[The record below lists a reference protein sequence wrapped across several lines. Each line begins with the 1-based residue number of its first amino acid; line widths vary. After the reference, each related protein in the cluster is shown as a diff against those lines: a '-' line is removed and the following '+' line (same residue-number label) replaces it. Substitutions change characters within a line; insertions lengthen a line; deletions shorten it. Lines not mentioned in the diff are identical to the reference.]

1 MTLNRMTAIGNLGSD
16 PEMRYTPTG
25 DPVTTFRMAV
35 SRSYNTREGE
45 RREETEWFSVVAWR
59 QLAELCNQYLSK
71 GQKVYVDGR
80 LQTRQWEARD
90 GTPRT
95 TIEIVAQNVVF
106 MSRPNEGGGGMPREE
121 EAIPSENFGGG
132 GGDGGGAPEDDL
144 PF

>member
-1 MTLNRMTAIGNLGSD
+1 MTLNRMTAIGNLGAD
-16 PEMRYTPTG
+16 PEMRYTPNG

-90 GTPRT
+90 GTTRT
-95 TIEIVAQNVVF
+95 TVEIVAQNVVF
-106 MSRPNEGGGGMPREE
+106 LSRPNEGGGGMPREE
-121 EAIPSENFGGG
+121 EDPGGNFGGG
-132 GGDGGGAPEDDL
+132 GGGPEDDL

>member
-16 PEMRYTPTG
+16 PEMRYTPNG
-25 DPVTTFRMAV
+25 NPVTTFNIAV
-35 SRSYNTREGE
+35 NRRYNTQDGE
-45 RREETEWFSVVAWR
+45 QHEETEWFRVVAWN
-59 QLAELCNQYLSK
+59 QLAERCNQYLSK

-80 LQTRQWEARD
+80 LRTDRWEGRD

-106 MSRPNEGGGGMPREE
+106 MSRPGEGGGMPREE
-121 EAIPSENFGGG
+121 DYPGEAFGGG
-132 GGDGGGAPEDDL
+132 GAEDDL

>member
-1 MTLNRMTAIGNLGSD
+1 MTLNRMTAIGNLGAD
-16 PEMRYTPTG
+16 PEMRYTPNG

-90 GTPRT
+90 GTTRT
-95 TIEIVAQNVVF
+95 TVEIVAQNVVF
-106 MSRPNEGGGGMPREE
+106 LSRPNEGGGGMPREE
-121 EAIPSENFGGG
+121 EDQGENFGG
-132 GGDGGGAPEDDL
+132 GGGAPEDDL

>member
-1 MTLNRMTAIGNLGSD
+1 MTLNRMTAIGNLGAD
-16 PEMRYTPTG
+16 PEMRYTPNG

-80 LQTRQWEARD
+80 LQTRQWEGRD
-90 GTPRT
+90 GTTRT
-95 TIEIVAQNVVF
+95 TVEIVAQNVVF
-106 MSRPNEGGGGMPREE
+106 LSRPNEGGGGMPREE
-121 EAIPSENFGGG
+121 EDPGGNFGGG
-132 GGDGGGAPEDDL
+132 GGGGGGPEDDL

>member
-16 PEMRYTPTG
+16 PEMRYTPNG
-25 DPVTTFRMAV
+25 SPVTTFSIAV
-35 SRSYNTREGE
+35 NRVFNTQDGE
-45 RREETEWFSVVAWR
+45 RHEETEWFRVVAWN
-59 QLAELCNQYLSK
+59 QLAESCNQYLSK

-80 LQTRQWEARD
+80 LRTDRWEGRD

-121 EAIPSENFGGG
+121 EYQGENFGGG
-132 GGDGGGAPEDDL
+132 GGGGGAPEDDL

>member
-16 PEMRYTPTG
+16 PEMRYTPNG
-25 DPVTTFRMAV
+25 SPVTTFSIAV
-35 SRSYNTREGE
+35 NRVFNTQDGE
-45 RREETEWFSVVAWR
+45 RHEETEWFRVVAWN
-59 QLAELCNQYLSK
+59 QLAESCNQYLSK

-80 LQTRQWEARD
+80 LRTDRWEGRD

-95 TIEIVAQNVVF
+95 TVEIVAQNVVF

-121 EAIPSENFGGG
+121 EDSGGNFGGG
-132 GGDGGGAPEDDL
+132 GGGGGGGPEDDL

>member
-16 PEMRYTPTG
+16 PEMRYTPNG
-25 DPVTTFRMAV
+25 NPVTTFNVAV
-35 SRSYNTREGE
+35 NRTYNTQDGE
-45 RREETEWFSVVAWR
+45 RHEETEWFRVVAWN
-59 QLAELCNQYLSK
+59 QLAERCNQYLSK

-80 LQTRQWEARD
+80 LRTDRWEGRD

-106 MSRPNEGGGGMPREE
+106 MNRPGEGGGTPREE
-121 EAIPSENFGGG
+121 DYPGAAFGGG
-132 GGDGGGAPEDDL
+132 GGEDDL

>member
-1 MTLNRMTAIGNLGSD
+1 MTLNRMTAIGNLGAD
-16 PEMRYTPTG
+16 PEMRYTPNG

-90 GTPRT
+90 GTTRT
-95 TIEIVAQNVVF
+95 TVEIVAQNVVF
-106 MSRPNEGGGGMPREE
+106 LSRPNEGGGGMPREE
-121 EAIPSENFGGG
+121 EDPGGNFGGG
-132 GGDGGGAPEDDL
+132 GGGGGGPEDDL

>member
-16 PEMRYTPTG
+16 PEMRYTPNG
-25 DPVTTFRMAV
+25 NPVTTFSVAV
-35 SRSYNTREGE
+35 NRVFNTQDGE
-45 RREETEWFSVVAWR
+45 RHEETEWFRVVAWN
-59 QLAELCNQYLSK
+59 QLAENCNQYLSK

-80 LQTRQWEARD
+80 LRTDRWEGRD

-121 EAIPSENFGGG
+121 EDPGGNFGGG
-132 GGDGGGAPEDDL
+132 GGGGGGPEDDL

>member
-16 PEMRYTPTG
+16 PEMRYTPNG
-25 DPVTTFRMAV
+25 NPVTTFRMAV
-35 SRSYNTREGE
+35 SRSYNTGEGE
-45 RREETEWFSVVAWR
+45 RREETEWFSVVAWN

-80 LQTRQWEARD
+80 LQTRNWEARD
-90 GTPRT
+90 GTQRT

-106 MSRPNEGGGGMPREE
+106 MSRPGEGGGGMPREGDYPG
-121 EAIPSENFGGG
+121 EAFGGG
-132 GGDGGGAPEDDL
+132 PEDDL

>member
-16 PEMRYTPTG
+16 PEMRYTPNG

-90 GTPRT
+90 GTTRT
-95 TIEIVAQNVVF
+95 TVEIVAQNVVF
-106 MSRPNEGGGGMPREE
+106 LSRPNEGGGGMPREE
-121 EAIPSENFGGG
+121 EDPGGNFGGG
-132 GGDGGGAPEDDL
+132 GGGGGGPEDDL

>member
-16 PEMRYTPTG
+16 PEMRYTPNG
-25 DPVTTFRMAV
+25 DPVTTFSIAV
-35 SRSYNTREGE
+35 SRSYNTRDGE
-45 RREETEWFSVVAWR
+45 RREETEWFRVVTWR

-71 GQKVYVDGR
+71 GRKVYVDGR

-90 GTPRT
+90 GTTRT
-95 TIEIVAQNVVF
+95 TVEIEAQNVVF
-106 MSRPNEGGGGMPREE
+106 LNRPNEGGGGMPREE
-121 EAIPSENFGGG
+121 EDPGGNFGGG

>member
-1 MTLNRMTAIGNLGSD
+1 MTLNRMTAVGNLGSD
-16 PEMRYTPTG
+16 PEMRYTPNG
-25 DPVTTFRMAV
+25 SPVTTFSIAV
-35 SRSYNTREGE
+35 NRVFNTQDGE
-45 RREETEWFSVVAWR
+45 RHEETEWFRVVAWN
-59 QLAELCNQYLSK
+59 QLAESCNQYLSK

-80 LQTRQWEARD
+80 LRTDRWEGRD

-121 EAIPSENFGGG
+121 EDQGENFGG
-132 GGDGGGAPEDDL
+132 GGGAPEDDL

>member
-16 PEMRYTPTG
+16 PEMRYTPNG
-25 DPVTTFRMAV
+25 DPVTTFSIAV
-35 SRSYNTREGE
+35 SRSYNTRDGE
-45 RREETEWFSVVAWR
+45 RREETEWFRVVTWR

-71 GQKVYVDGR
+71 GRKVYVDGR

-95 TIEIVAQNVVF
+95 TIEIEAQNVVF

-121 EAIPSENFGGG
+121 EDPGGNFGGG

>member
-16 PEMRYTPTG
+16 PEMRYTPG
-25 DPVTTFRMAV
+25 GNPVTTFSVAV
-35 SRSYNTREGE
+35 NRSFNTQDGE
-45 RREETEWFSVVAWR
+45 RHEETEWFRVVAWN
-59 QLAELCNQYLSK
+59 QLAERCNQYLNK

-80 LQTRQWEARD
+80 IRTDRWEGRD
-90 GTPRT
+90 GTART

-121 EAIPSENFGGG
+121 DYPGDAMSGG
-132 GGDGGGAPEDDL
+132 PEDDL

>member
-1 MTLNRMTAIGNLGSD
+1 MTLNRMTAIGNLGAD
-16 PEMRYTPTG
+16 PEMRYTPNG

-59 QLAELCNQYLSK
+59 QLAEHCNQYLSK

-90 GTPRT
+90 GTTRT
-95 TIEIVAQNVVF
+95 TVEIVAQNVVF
-106 MSRPNEGGGGMPREE
+106 LSRPNEGGGGMPREE
-121 EAIPSENFGGG
+121 EDPGGNFGGG
-132 GGDGGGAPEDDL
+132 GGGGGGPEDDL